1 MRRATLLL
9 VSLFILLL
17 LGCGEPKVAALVN
30 GKKIYT
36 KEINEIFEGVKKDHP
51 LFFKGK
57 EGREF
62 SARTKKEILEGFIE
76 NILIEENA
84 DKIGVKVSKK
94 DIDEEIKRYE
104 RMFGKENFD
113 KQLKKMGWSEKRL
126 KEEVRKSLLVR
137 KAEEKVKSKVKISA
151 KEIEDFYEKN
161 KDRFKELPQVEIAL
175 IILDN
180 KEVALEIGEKIQE
193 GEDFLKLAGIYSIDK
208 ESRGKFLWKKEG
220 EIPEPVF
227 KEAFSLKQG
236 EVSKVVEADG
246 RFYLLKLRKK
256 KKESHRPLSEVRK
269 SIEEELLYKKR
280 LEAWEKWLEKLKKGA
295 EIEIYLK
302 V

>member
-1 MRRATLLL
+1 MLL
-9 VSLFILLL
+9 VF
-17 LGCGEPKVAALVN
+17 GCGEPKVAAVVN

-36 KEINEIFEGVKKDHP
+36 KEVNEIFERVKKDHP

-57 EGREF
+57 EGKKF
-62 SARTKKEILEGFIE
+62 STRTKKKILEGFIE

-84 DKIGVKVSKK
+84 DKIGVKVSEK
-94 DIDEEIKRYE
+94 DIDEEIRKYE

-113 KQLKKMGWSEKRL
+113 KQLKKMGWRRKRL
-126 KEEVRKSLLVR
+126 REEVRKSLLVR
-137 KAEEKVKSKVKISA
+137 KAEEKVKSKVKVSA
-151 KEIEDFYEKN
+151 KEIEDFYEKS

-180 KEVALEIGEKIQE
+180 KEVALEVREKIQK
-193 GEDFLKLAGIYSIDK
+193 GEDFLKLASIYSIDK
-208 ESRGKFLWKKEG
+208 KSRGRFLWKKEG

-227 KEAFSLKQG
+227 KEAFSLKEG
-236 EVSKVVEADG
+236 EVSKIVEVDG
-246 RFYLLKLRKK
+246 RFYLLKLKK
-256 KKESHRPLSEVRK
+256 KKEESYRPLSEVRK

-280 LEAWEKWLEKLKKGA
+280 LETWEKWLEGLKREA
-295 EIEIYLK
+295 EIKVYLK

>member
-1 MRRATLLL
+1 MRKT
-9 VSLFILLL
+9 ILLL
-17 LGCGEPKVAALVN
+17 ASFFMLLVFGCGEPKVAAVVN
-30 GKKIYT
+30 GKEIYT
-36 KEINEIFEGVKKDHP
+36 KDVNEIFEGVKKDHS
-51 LFFKGK
+51 LFFRGK
-57 EGREF
+57 EGKEF
-62 SARTKKEILEGFIE
+62 STRAKREILEGFIE

-84 DKIGVKVSKK
+84 DKIGVKVGKK
-94 DIDEEIKRYE
+94 DIDEEIKKYE

-126 KEEVRKSLLVR
+126 REEVRKSLLVR
-137 KAEEKVKSKVKISA
+137 KVEEKVKSRVKVSA

-161 KDRFKELPQVEIAL
+161 KDRFRELPQVEIAL

-180 KEVALEIGEKIQE
+180 KEVALEVKKKVQK
-193 GEDFLKLAGIYSIDK
+193 GEDFLKLAGTYSVDK
-208 ESRGKFLWKKEG
+208 GSRGRFLWKKEG

-227 KEAFSLKQG
+227 KEAFSLKKG
-236 EVSKVVEADG
+236 EVSKIVEADG
-246 RFYLLKLRKK
+246 KFYLLKLKKK
-256 KKESHRPLSEVRK
+256 KKESYRPFREVRK

-280 LEAWEKWLEKLKKGA
+280 LETWERWLEKLKKEA